1 MSNLNN
7 ITSKILKDA
16 EEKSENIIS
25 KANAEKDITI
35 SKKVN
40 SAKELAN
47 EIVKKAEIEAKSRK
61 ERIVSAAELK
71 VRNNKLSAKQEI
83 ISEVFKKSIDNLCSM
98 SKEDFK
104 NFVETSILSIGV
116 DGDETLILNENGIKV
131 IDEAFIKEL
140 NSKLN
145 AKGINGNIKLSSK
158 TREFRGGYILEKNGI
173 EINNTYEALVSSLR
187 DELESEV
194 AGVLFN

>member
-158 TREFRGGYILEKNGI
+158 IREFRGGYILEKNGI